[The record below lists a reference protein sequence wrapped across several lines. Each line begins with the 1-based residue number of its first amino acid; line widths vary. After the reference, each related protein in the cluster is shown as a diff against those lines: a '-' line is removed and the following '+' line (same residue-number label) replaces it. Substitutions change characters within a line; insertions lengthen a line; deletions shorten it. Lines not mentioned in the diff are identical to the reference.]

1 MANDSQ
7 NPHWC
12 RKECCGS
19 VQSDRVP
26 IYLKKCNSEKFC
38 PGTWNLSFWY
48 ELTANYLEAG

>member
-1 MANDSQ
+1 MADDSQ

-26 IYLKKCNSEKFC
+26 IYFKKCNSEKFC
-38 PGTWNLSFWY
+38 PGTWDLSFWY
-48 ELTANYLEAG
+48 EFTANYLEAG